1 MAMFAA
7 ERIEA
12 DSKMAAVERRGRQ
25 AFFFG
30 VLTGMEVKG
39 RKNVGGI
46 LSMDTVNFS
55 YIDL

>member
-39 RKNVGGI
+39 ERMW
-46 LSMDTVNFS
+46 SAF
-55 YIDL
+55 